1 MSWLAALLGL
11 LGLLGLLAGR
21 FARWWHSRGMR
32 AGRAR

>member
-1 MSWLAALLGL
+1 MSWLAALLT
-11 LGLLGLLAGR
+11 LLGLLAGR